1 MTITDTLGRDIRHG
15 LRSLRRDLGACI
27 LVVAIAGIGIG
38 ASTTVFSI
46 CRALL
51 LRPLPLQDPDRLVWI
66 ANGTSENLSAQTTQ
80 VNNML
85 DLRTENH
92 SFIDIAGYYEFYAPG
107 DVHFAGSGEPERLTG
122 VPVTQSFFPLLGVRP
137 LLGRFFDDEES
148 RVDAPK
154 TVVLGYD
161 FWRRRFGGDRG
172 IVGRAIRLDNEPV
185 TVIGIL
191 PESFD
196 FAAMFTPGRAADV
209 FFPFPL
215 APKTN
220 RQGNTLGLIGRLRDG
235 VTLRVA
241 QSEATQIAATIHKGL
256 IGGVWRNGFTPRLTT
271 LRQRVSGKI
280 EPALLVLSAAVGF
293 LMMLVCAN
301 LSNLLL
307 VRASTRSREMAVRTA
322 LGAQRRELVRQLLV
336 ESCALAV
343 GGAVLGVLLAIGGT
357 YFVARVQR
365 TTVPLLAGVHV
376 DTTVLGFTVFIAV
389 ATGIGFGL
397 VPALH
402 GTSFQLA
409 AALAEGTRG
418 TSEGRG
424 SRLRRTLVVVEVA
437 LVCVMLTGAGLLT
450 RSLRHVLEV
459 QPGFAADHLTAVR
472 VDPRASV
479 DLATKVAYFD
489 AIVREV
495 SALPGIQAVGL
506 TDALPLGDNFG
517 WRRWSIST
525 PELPPSDKPLSPLV
539 RMVDEGYFGTMQI
552 PLREGRA
559 FSVADAQGDPVIIL
573 NEQLART
580 LWPGKDPIGR
590 EVKLYR
596 ETRRVVGVVRD
607 VRYFGL
613 DREPDIEMYMP
624 LRTGDFQTVD
634 LVIRSPLP
642 PATLAASVRTALHRI
657 DPSMPVPAFRTM
669 DELEARSTF
678 VRRSVVS
685 LVGGFALFGLLLAA
699 LGIYGVISYAV
710 LQRQQEIGIRM
721 ALGATPA
728 VVLRGIMGQT
738 GSLVLL
744 GALCGLPVAA
754 FAGRAIGSLLYGV
767 RSADLITF
775 VAVAVVLGI
784 VAALAGYLPAS
795 RASRVDPAVAL
806 RR

>member
-1 MTITDTLGRDIRHG
+1 MTITDTLARDIRHG
-15 LRSLRRDLGACI
+15 LRSLRRDLGASI
-27 LVVAIAGIGIG
+27 LVVAIAAIGIG

-46 CRALL
+46 CQALL
-51 LRPLPLQDPDRLVWI
+51 LRPLPFQDPEHLVWI
-66 ANGTSENLSAQTTQ
+66 ANGTRENLSAQSTQ

-85 DLRTENH
+85 DLRTESR
-92 SFIDIAGYYEFYAPG
+92 SFADIAGYFPFYAPG
-107 DVHFAGSGEPERLTG
+107 DVHFAGNGEPERLTG
-122 VPVTQSFFPLLGVRP
+122 VPVTQSFFALLGVRP
-137 LLGRFFDDEES
+137 LVGRFFNDEES
-148 RVDAPK
+148 RFRAPK

-172 IVGRAIRLDNEPV
+172 MVGRSILLDNEPV

-196 FAAMFTPGRAADV
+196 FAAMFTPGQPADV

-215 APKTN
+215 APETN
-220 RQGNTLGLIGRLRDG
+220 RQGNTLCLIGRLHNG
-235 VTLRVA
+235 FTLRAA
-241 QSEATQIAATIHKGL
+241 QREATQIAATIQTGL
-256 IGGVWRNGFTPRLTT
+256 IDGAYRNGFTPRLTT
-271 LRQRVSGKI
+271 LRERVSGKI

-293 LMMLVCAN
+293 LMLLVCAN

-307 VRASTRSREMAVRTA
+307 VRASTRAREMAVRTA

-336 ESCALAV
+336 ESFALAG
-343 GGAVLGVLLAIGGT
+343 GGAVLGVLLATTGT
-357 YFVARVQR
+357 WFVARVQG
-365 TTVPLLAGVHV
+365 TAVPLLAGVHV
-376 DTTVLGFTVFIAV
+376 DTTVLGFTVLIAV

-402 GTSFQLA
+402 GTSFNLA
-409 AALAEGTRG
+409 TALAEGTRG

-437 LVCVMLTGAGLLT
+437 LVCVMLSGAGLLA

-472 VDPRASV
+472 VDPRQAV

-495 SALPGIQAVGL
+495 SSLPGVQSVGL

-517 WRRWSIST
+517 WRRWTAST
-525 PELPPSDKPLSPLV
+525 AEIPEGKNAPAPLV
-539 RMVDEGYFGTMQI
+539 RIVDEGYFAAMQI
-552 PLREGRA
+552 PLRAGRP
-559 FSVADAQGDPVIIL
+559 FDVADAQGVPAIIV

-590 EVKLYR
+590 EIKTSR
-596 ETRRVVGVVRD
+596 KTRRVVGVVRD

-613 DREPDIEMYMP
+613 DREPDMEMYMP
-624 LRTGDFQTVD
+624 LRTGDFQSVD
-634 LVIRSPLP
+634 LVIRSSLP
-642 PATLAASVRTALHRI
+642 PAMLAASVRAALRRI

-669 DELEARSTF
+669 RELVDRSTF
-678 VRRSVVS
+678 VRRFVVS

-710 LQRQQEIGIRM
+710 IQREQEIGIRM

-738 GSLVLL
+738 GALVLI
-744 GALCGLPVAA
+744 GALCGLPVAV
-754 FAGRAIGSLLYGV
+754 FAGRAIRSLLYDVG
-767 RSADLITF
+767 SSDPMTF
-775 VAVAVVLGI
+775 GAVVAVLGA
-784 VAALAGYLPAS
+784 VAALAGYLPAF